1 MFVGFFRS
9 RTEVQ
14 GLNGPC
20 REKEK
25 ERPFNRA
32 LGDESNGWVEWGRVG
47 VEGKEGR
54 EEGEQVAVTA
64 NSNSNRNS
72 NGG

>member
-32 LGDESNGWVEWGRVG
+32 LGDESLTVGESGGEWEWR
-47 VEGKEGR
+47 GKK
-54 EEGEQVAVTA
+54 
-64 NSNSNRNS
+64 
-72 NGG
+72 GGKKESKWQ